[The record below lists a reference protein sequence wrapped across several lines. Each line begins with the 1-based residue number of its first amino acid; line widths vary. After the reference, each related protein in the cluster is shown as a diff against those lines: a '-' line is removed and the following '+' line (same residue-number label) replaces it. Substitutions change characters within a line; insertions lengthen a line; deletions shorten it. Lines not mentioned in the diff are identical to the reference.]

1 MIVRTP
7 EERSMEQTASTQVKL
22 AIQTGLL
29 PGRDLQEQF
38 ANAARYGYDG
48 VEVNISPAFHLDERL
63 NDLLAASESSG
74 LPVSSICTHSI
85 HDPLR
90 MDPIDRNHRF
100 ERLSQLLELA
110 DELGAAG
117 VVSVPV
123 RPPSTFPG
131 EQSVNDDPYALAAV
145 MYGEWAA
152 TLPAGKSQLFLEPLN
167 RFEASFMNRV
177 EQAADL
183 ARRVNHPRVVALAD
197 LFHMNI
203 EESSMA
209 APIIDAGPLLR
220 HVHIADNNRHV
231 PGDGCL
237 TFAIPFSALNQINY
251 QGWLALACNAP
262 GGSRTSPEAEAAY
275 TQSAKFVRNAW
286 AGL

>member
-1 MIVRTP
+1 MMIRTT
-7 EERSMEQTASTQVKL
+7 EERNMQQTNSTHVKL

-48 VEVNISPAFHLDERL
+48 IEVNINPAFHLDDWL
-63 NDLLAASESSG
+63 NDLLAASQSSG
-74 LPVSSICTHSI
+74 LPISSICTHPI

-90 MDPIDRNHRF
+90 MEPVEREARF
-100 ERLSQLLELA
+100 QRLTQLLELS
-110 DELGAAG
+110 DTLGASG
-117 VVSVPV
+117 IVSVPV
-123 RPPSTFPG
+123 RPPATFPG
-131 EQSVNDDPYALAAV
+131 EQSVNVDPYSIAAEL
-145 MYGEWAA
+145 YGEWAA

-167 RFEASFMNRV
+167 RYEASFMNRV
-177 EQAADL
+177 EQATDL
-183 ARRVNHPRVVALAD
+183 ARRINHPRVVALAD

-237 TFAIPFSALNQINY
+237 TFAIPFSALNH
-251 QGWLALACNAP
+251 
-262 GGSRTSPEAEAAY
+262 
-275 TQSAKFVRNAW
+275 
-286 AGL
+286 